1 MGPRRLKNPDRY
13 LLDRKGIYQYMRRV
27 PLNVME
33 LDDRS
38 PLVRISLKTD
48 DLALARMKRD
58 AFELADDELWA
69 ALLYGNEKGAAAK
82 RYDAAVKRAEAL
94 GFAYRASIDLA
105 ANSSGGELWQRFN
118 TALGDERPA
127 VVESVLGILPR
138 PTVTVTQAF
147 KVYLEDITPGELV
160 NKSANQKRSWKKVKQ
175 RAVNNFI
182 EIVGDKAIG
191 EITREDAQKVR
202 KYWLDRIAPKDG
214 KPTHSASSGNRD
226 LGNMRILFKQYFAHM
241 GEPDRQNP
249 FDGLS
254 FSEKKKRSRPPF
266 PLDWIKTKILAV
278 GALAGM
284 NSEARGALLA
294 LIETGARPSEICNL
308 TADMIV
314 LEHEIPHLKIEPR
327 DDPDDP
333 REIKT
338 DSSVRTVPL
347 IGVALEVFK
356 KHPNGFPRYKDKED
370 TLSGALMAYFHEN
383 KLFPTDKHKIYSLR
397 HSFEDRMKDAGL
409 EDELRRILMG
419 HTVDRP
425 KYGSGGSLKWKR
437 DEMLKIMLPFDPQIV

>member
-13 LLDRKGIYQYMRRV
+13 LIDRKGIYQYMRRV

-33 LDDRS
+33 LDERS

-48 DLALARMKRD
+48 DLALARLKRD
-58 AFELADDELWA
+58 SYEQADDEYWA
-69 ALLYGNEKGAAAK
+69 ALLYGNEKDAAVK
-82 RYDAAVKRAEAL
+82 HYESAVKRAEAL
-94 GFAYRASIDLA
+94 GFAYRASTELA
-105 ANSSGGELWQRFN
+105 KSPLHEIMSRYSSAAEQSFQ
-118 TALGDERPA
+118 PA
-127 VVESVLGILPR
+127 TESLFGTTKKPSVK
-138 PTVTVTQAF
+138 VTKAF
-147 KVYLEDITPGELV
+147 KVYLEDIVPGELV

-175 RAVNNFI
+175 RAVNNFV

-191 EITREDAQKVR
+191 DIMREDAQKIH
-202 KYWLDRIAPKDG
+202 KHWLDRIAPKNG

-226 LGNMRILFKQYFAHM
+226 IGNMRILFKEYFAHM

-266 PLDWIKTKILAV
+266 SLDWIKTKILAV

-284 NSEARGALLA
+284 NDEARGVLLA
-294 LIETGARPSEICNL
+294 LIETGARPSELCNL
-308 TADMIV
+308 TEDMIV

-327 DDPDDP
+327 SDPDDP

-347 IGVALEVFK
+347 IGMALEVFK
-356 KHPNGFPRYKDKED
+356 KHPKGFPRYKDKED
-370 TLSGALMAYFHEN
+370 SMSAALMAYFNEN

-437 DEMLKIMLPFDPQIV
+437 DELLKIKLPFDPQIV